1 MCTGHL
7 VGKLFPLPFFTG
19 VLFGAVFLLIE
30 MMSSK
35 PMSIESVTPREKLI
49 VICVCV
55 CVGNKCLSHSKIKI

>member
-49 VICVCV
+49 VNVCV
-55 CVGNKCLSHSKIKI
+55 VC